1 MKKLIFIRHGA
12 VPGNL
17 ERRYI
22 GRTDEALSKE
32 GISQMLSLKERQIN
46 ADVIFVSPMRR
57 AVQSARLLFPDR
69 ELQIIDA
76 FKETD
81 FGIFEGKTAD
91 ELADDEAYTE
101 WVNSGCTADIPE
113 GESVTGF
120 KERCCRAFESLMPL
134 FEDGKTYA
142 FVVHGGVIMA
152 IMERFLVPHHD
163 FYHYHI
169 KNGGMI
175 TAQVNGSDLIPL

>member
-12 VPGNL
+12 VPGNP

-32 GISQMLSLKERQIN
+32 GISQILSLKEQLIN
-46 ADVIFVSPMRR
+46 ADDIFVSPMRR
-57 AVQSARLLFPDR
+57 AVQSAKLLFPDR

-76 FKETD
+76 FKEID
-81 FGIFEGKTAD
+81 FGIFEGRTAD
-91 ELADDEAYTE
+91 EMADNEAYTE
-101 WVNSGCTADIPE
+101 WVNSGCTLDIPG

-120 KERCCRAFESLMPL
+120 KERCCSAFEGLMPL

-142 FVVHGGVIMA
+142 FVFHGGVIMA
-152 IMERFLVPHHD
+152 IMERFFVPHHD

-175 TAQVNGSDLIPL
+175 TVQVSGSDLIPL